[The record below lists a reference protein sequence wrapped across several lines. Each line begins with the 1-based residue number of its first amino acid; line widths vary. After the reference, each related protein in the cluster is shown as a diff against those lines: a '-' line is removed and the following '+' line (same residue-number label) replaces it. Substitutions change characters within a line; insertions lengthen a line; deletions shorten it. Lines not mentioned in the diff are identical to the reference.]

1 MIPQHIKVTGILNL
15 TPDSFSDGGKYTT
28 IEAAIEQAKK
38 LVAEGADIIDVGGE
52 SSRPGAKLVSLEEE
66 LNRVLPTVKRLRELS
81 VPISIDTYK
90 PEVAEACL
98 QEGVSIVNDISGL
111 RNPVM
116 MDVIGKYNVPVI
128 IMHMPGTPQTMQQY
142 VYSGDIVM
150 EVKEY
155 LRTRI
160 EEAHAR
166 GITRI
171 IVDPGLGFGK
181 NPEQNY
187 EILLRLEE
195 FKELNCPILIGP
207 SRKSFQGE
215 RKLNT
220 LEAIVLGVKN
230 GADIVRVHDVAAVKR
245 YLT

>member
-155 LRTRI
+155 
-160 EEAHAR
+160 
-166 GITRI
+166 
-171 IVDPGLGFGK
+171 
-181 NPEQNY
+181 
-187 EILLRLEE
+187 
-195 FKELNCPILIGP
+195 
-207 SRKSFQGE
+207 
-215 RKLNT
+215 
-220 LEAIVLGVKN
+220 
-230 GADIVRVHDVAAVKR
+230 
-245 YLT
+245 